1 MELFERGILT
11 PADTGGIDL
20 KFGNDQAMMMV
31 LRMMAFREG
40 IGDLLA
46 DGTRVAAMKIGKG
59 SEKYAMHIKGLE
71 LPAYDVRGAK
81 AHGLNYATAYTGA
94 DHNRGYAFQE
104 IFGIPVPWEVDRL
117 SIEGKGK
124 LTKWNQD
131 VRAATCDCATMCA
144 FMLDTALPATSTQN
158 TSALLE
164 AVTGLI
170 FTPDEIQKVGERLNN
185 LAKVFNI
192 REGFTRTDDT
202 FPERLMT
209 EPLKDGASKGQVITK
224 DDLKKMLDE
233 YYTERG
239 WDTQTGVPTRAKL
252 EELGLST
259 AADLLGV

>member
-1 MELFERGILT
+1 
-11 PADTGGIDL
+11 
-20 KFGNDQAMMMV
+20 
-31 LRMMAFREG
+31 
-40 IGDLLA
+40 
-46 DGTRVAAMKIGKG
+46 
-59 SEKYAMHIKGLE
+59 
-71 LPAYDVRGAK
+71 
-81 AHGLNYATAYTGA
+81 
-94 DHNRGYAFQE
+94 
-104 IFGIPVPWEVDRL
+104 
-117 SIEGKGK
+117 
-124 LTKWNQD
+124 